1 MGGEQDAHELGAG
14 VDVGGDLVGDGLWLV
29 GRRSDVGRQ
38 RHVLQTNLLLSPS
51 IAQAGE
57 LGDIVA
63 GQFQRSAYLATR
75 RATGAHPSHPAR
87 SGGAAAERPSAHT
100 AFSSR

>member
-38 RHVLQTNLLLSPS
+38 RHVLRTATHSSSHRSPS
-51 IAQAGE
+51 
-57 LGDIVA
+57 
-63 GQFQRSAYLATR
+63 RSRR
-75 RATGAHPSHPAR
+75 RANSVT
-87 SGGAAAERPSAHT
+87 
-100 AFSSR
+100 SSPE